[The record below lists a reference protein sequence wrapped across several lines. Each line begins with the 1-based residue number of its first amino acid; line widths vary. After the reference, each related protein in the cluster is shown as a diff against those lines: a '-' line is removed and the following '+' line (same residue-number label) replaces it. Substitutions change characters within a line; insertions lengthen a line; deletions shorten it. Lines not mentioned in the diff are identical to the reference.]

1 MKKLLIIAVFAVFSA
16 SSAISASLTP
26 IVGVSYNNAA
36 YAGEG
41 IEKNFNE
48 TGTLK
53 TTTEEYGAF
62 SDQFASVFVEL
73 EINDIIAVGVDYVP
87 GTIATPENIS
97 REGTSGAS
105 LLNPGRSTVSVD
117 FEKLT
122 TVYARLNVPFL
133 GGAYLKAG
141 FSQVDVIINENMESG
156 NTYKDVDTE
165 GMVAGIGYD
174 HDLANGIS
182 IRAEVTASNFD
193 DVQSNNGVASGGN
206 MNQVFVESMWGARGT
221 VSLVKSF

>member
-1 MKKLLIIAVFAVFSA
+1 MLLATSAFSMDLRPTVGISGNIGVYA
-16 SSAISASLTP
+16 ATGIENNFNDAGSAID
-26 IVGVSYNNAA
+26 
-36 YAGEG
+36 
-41 IEKNFNE
+41 E
-48 TGTLK
+48 TTK
-53 TTTEEYGAF
+53 EHGAF
-62 SDQFASVFVEL
+62 AAEFGSVFVEMGL
-73 EINDIIAVGVDYVP
+73 NDVVSIGLDYVP
-87 GTIATPENIS
+87 QALETPRN
-97 REGTSGAS
+97 TSNDGGV
-105 LLNPGRSTVSVD
+105 NTNTVEAH
-117 FEKLT
+117 FEDLT
-122 TVYARLNVPFL
+122 TLYAKINLPL

-165 GMVAGIGYD
+165 GMVAGIGYG

>member
-1 MKKLLIIAVFAVFSA
+1 MQFFSA

-62 SDQFASVFVEL
+62 TDQFASVFVEL

-87 GTIATPENIS
+87 GAISTEENLS
-97 REGTSGAS
+97 REGTSPKS
-105 LLNPGRSTVSVD
+105 NLNPGRSSVSVD